1 MTRPI
6 PSIKQCLQYIEQ
18 YEMLANIRDHSFMV
32 ARVAKTLVK
41 GLTRNNSSQV
51 PDTGEV
57 IAGALLHDIAKTR
70 CLRNNGHHAR
80 DGQLI
85 CEELGYPHIGEIVV
99 EHVVLKNFSEE
110 LYKKGVF
117 GAKELVYYADKRVR
131 HDQVV
136 SLTERLDYI
145 IERYGDG
152 SKAKEELI
160 RQNFSATLKFEY
172 LLFGHL
178 DFAADKLAA
187 CLTIDFLTSEK

>member
-1 MTRPI
+1 MTRPT

-32 ARVAKTLVK
+32 ARVAKTLVE
-41 GLTRNNSSQV
+41 GLTRSNSPLV

-70 CLRNNGHHAR
+70 CLLNNGHHAR
-80 DGQLI
+80 EGQLI
-85 CEELGYPHIGEIVV
+85 CEKLGYPHIGEIVL
-99 EHVVLKNFSEE
+99 EHVVLKNFSQE
-110 LYKKGVF
+110 LYQKGIF

-136 SLTERLDYI
+136 SLNDRLEYI

-152 SKAKEELI
+152 SAAKEELI
-160 RQNFSATLKFEY
+160 RQNFSATLRFER
-172 LLFGHL
+172 LLFCHL
-178 DFAADKLAA
+178 DFTPDSLMTH
-187 CLTIDFLTSEK
+187 LTQDFLVDEQ